1 MAKSNFKSGIC
12 HCQRFFDALRQQTG
26 LSFVYNTEQTKSLK
40 PITIHVKDETVDNVL
55 RTVLNGTGLTYSMER
70 DIVTISKVEQ
80 QGDKRSA
87 TGIVSDEE
95 GSPCLVLML

>member
-1 MAKSNFKSGIC
+1 MDS
-12 HCQRFFDALRQQTG
+12 
-26 LSFVYNTEQTKSLK
+26 
-40 PITIHVKDETVDNVL
+40 VL

-70 DIVTISKVEQ
+70 DIVTISKAEQ

-95 GSPCLVLML
+95 GYPYPVLML

>member
-1 MAKSNFKSGIC
+1 M
-12 HCQRFFDALRQQTG
+12 
-26 LSFVYNTEQTKSLK
+26 
-40 PITIHVKDETVDNVL
+40 DNVL

-95 GSPCLVLML
+95 GSPLPGSLWLLSLLPVAETKVTW